1 MPDTAAR
8 LALFARR
15 YEVARFSI
23 AVEGIDLTGVAMG
36 MQVRLQRGTPGPALI
51 QLNTVTTAAAEGL
64 KLDSVTVKDGVP
76 TSIITGRINKSTMDD
91 GTKVP
96 FTGEVGQDD
105 VLAYAMQWTLGGDA
119 QTRIEGD
126 FIVRDSA
133 YGSDSAP
140 LNRPAGYG
148 ATSRAASAGGAATL
162 SFGDQVIKV
171 SIAGAELLAPLLGSA
186 DASAAQANAAAT
198 AAQQA
203 ADRVSGITQSSSVNL
218 LDPATMVV
226 SGKYVGNSNVI
237 NNDAA
242 WAYAKIPLPADAT
255 SIAFSS
261 NTERRSGSTF
271 LDASGQPLGGAY
283 QATAGAAGASYTRT
297 VPAGAAFLALNVKSN
312 TLAQPTQIMV
322 NAGTTALPYQ
332 PYAPILRLSEEA
344 LPASTADLQQA
355 LLDEVL
361 VEIAASG
368 NRYDPVSMRIDGS
381 YITNTG
387 VFSGSATWARAMV
400 PVKAGDVITIS
411 ANATKRQG
419 AAFYTGLTSDTLVA
433 GSVDNTA
440 TLPLTLTAPADGYLG
455 FNVRSN
461 LIAEPSQIMV
471 NSGAQALPYQPY
483 STAKRLVVRQDA
495 VQGGGS
501 TPAPTP
507 VTGSGAKA
515 VLAANG
521 AGYVEAAHE
530 GRTFRR
536 NFQLAST
543 PTLAA
548 PGLFNFTSDQVDGVT
563 LRVCSDDIAP
573 YRVFSPVRT
582 VGANHGYA
590 QTPMTVSGGHSKT
603 AADIGQRVSLGGVEY
618 MIVGVPSTTVL
629 NLSPNSDSNAT
640 VPSGTFTYAGGGANT
655 SGFTATAG
663 TPKDFYP
670 VYQNRQSRILVDGA
684 PVPPGNAE
692 YRLTRALTI
701 AESYDVLPKSEVM
714 AWIGANGAGGNLAIA
729 GRSPAFSV
737 SNAYEF
743 DTRANVTT
751 YSDFVAL
758 KAMSLQDIMF
768 VQAAKITDGVD
779 GTVRY
784 FIANTLPIT
793 HPSNGVTYNFAMIAV
808 PDTSAWNGVRLDV
821 KPDRVE
827 GGYPDNV
834 VMLGDTIGFAVGYL
848 PVGDTAQVA
857 RVANATVKYLQINNQ
872 GPAKVYLSAVD
883 KGPQT
888 LSPGDSFSTIS
899 YRAFFVRVP
908 KRTLQYPVFTRGADY
923 FRVAWHNTALLD
935 RVPVPAEFAGR
946 PFEVVRTAGSGTVA
960 VKSKV
965 ITDSIL
971 FDVSAAGTY
980 ADIWLKIERS

>member
-1 MPDTAAR
+1 MATDAR
-8 LALFARR
+8 WDMAFRR
-15 YEVARFSI
+15 NNVRTFTI
-23 AVEGIDLTGVAMG
+23 RLVGKDMTGKTMRQ
-36 MQVRLQRGTPGPALI
+36 QVRLAPDTPGAPVIALE
-51 QLNTVTTAAAEGL
+51 TVTSATAEGL
-64 KLDSVTVKDGVP
+64 RLAKVEVVDGVP
-76 TSIITGRINKSTMDD
+76 VSTIVGRYNLTTMRDKLPY
-91 GTKVP
+91 G
-96 FTGEVGQDD
+96 GEVGDD
-105 VLAYAMQWTLGGDA
+105 YPMVHEIELDGVTRFFGRWTARGTVMDS
-119 QTRIEGD
+119 EG
-126 FIVRDSA
+126 
-133 YGSDSAP
+133 AP
-140 LNRPAGYG
+140 LQREPLAGRG
-148 ATSRAASAGGAATL
+148 ARSAATSETVQLAASIADGEVLEVVIDGAPEL
-162 SFGDQVIKV
+162 
-171 SIAGAELLAPLLGSA
+171 GALTAQA
-186 DASAAQANAAAT
+186 AAAAQEAKAAA
-198 AAQQA
+198 AS
-203 ADRVSGITQSSSVNL
+203 VNGITQSNSANL

-226 SGKYVGNSNVI
+226 SGKYVGSSNVI

-255 SIAFSS
+255 SIALAS

-271 LDASGQPLGGAY
+271 LDANSQPLSGGY
-283 QATAGAAGASYTRT
+283 QATAGAAGTSYARS

-312 TLAQPTQIMV
+312 AIAQPTQIIV
-322 NAGTTALPYQ
+322 NVGTTALAYQ
-332 PYAPILRLSEEA
+332 PYAPVTRLAEGA
-344 LPASTADLQQA
+344 LPTTTADLQQA
-355 LLDEVL
+355 LLADVL
-361 VEIAASG
+361 TKVSASP
-368 NRYDPVSMRIDGS
+368 NRYDPASMRVEGS

-387 VFSGSATWARAMV
+387 VFSGSSTWARAMV
-400 PVKAGDVITIS
+400 PVKAGDVITIN

-419 AAFYTGLTSDTLVA
+419 AAFYTGVTSDTLVA

-471 NSGAQALPYQPY
+471 NSGVQALPYQPY

-515 VLAANG
+515 VLAATG
-521 AGYVEAAHE
+521 AGYVEATHE

-590 QTPMTVSGGHSKT
+590 QTPMTVSGGHPKT
-603 AADIGQRVSLGGVEY
+603 VADIGQRVSLGGVEY
-618 MIVGVPSTTVL
+618 MIVGVPSSTVL
-629 NLSPNSDSNAT
+629 NLSPNSDSNDT
-640 VPSGTFTYAGGGANT
+640 VPSGTFTYVGGGSNA
-655 SGFTATAG
+655 SGFSATAG
-663 TPKDFYP
+663 TPKDMYP
-670 VYQNRQSRILVDGA
+670 PYQNRQSRVIADGA
-684 PVPPGNAE
+684 PVPVSNAE
-692 YRLTRALTI
+692 YRLTRGLTV

-714 AWIGANGAGGNLAIA
+714 AWIGANGAGGNLAIS
-729 GRSPAFSV
+729 GRDPSFSV

-743 DTRANVTT
+743 DARANVTT

-758 KAMSLQDIMF
+758 KAMALQDIMF
-768 VQAAKITDGVD
+768 VQAAKATDGID
-779 GTVRY
+779 GTISY

-808 PDTSAWNGVRLDV
+808 PDTSAWNGVRLNV
-821 KPDRVE
+821 TPDRTAA
-827 GGYPDNV
+827 GYPDSV
-834 VMLGDTIGFAVGYL
+834 VMLGNTIGFAVGYL
-848 PVGDTAQVA
+848 PVGDTTQAA
-857 RVANATVKYLQINNQ
+857 RVANATVKYLQINDQ
-872 GPAKVYLSAVD
+872 GPAKVYLSAID

-888 LSPGDSFSTIS
+888 LARGDSFSTVS
-899 YRAFFVRVP
+899 YRAFFVRDP

-971 FDVSAAGTY
+971 FDVSAAGFY
-980 ADIWLKIERS
+980 ADIWLKIAHS